1 MLLIRRSADRGR
13 ANLGWLDSRH
23 TFSFADYH
31 DPRFMGFGPLRVI
44 NEDRV
49 QAGKG
54 FGTHGH
60 SDMEIISYVLEGELA
75 HRDSMGNG
83 SVIRR
88 GDVQRMSAG
97 TGVQHSEFNNSPSA
111 GVHFF
116 QIWLF
121 PNRRGLKPSYEEKHF
136 DDDSKR
142 GKLKLVASH
151 DGRDGSVVLHQHA
164 DLYASLLKNGDEV
177 THVTERMAKGWVQV
191 ASGAITVNGERLE
204 AGDGAAI
211 AYEETL
217 SIKSNAE
224 SELLLFDM
232 R

>member
-1 MLLIRRSADRGR
+1 MLLLRRSDERGR

-31 DPRFMGFGPLRVI
+31 DPRYMGYGPLRVI

-49 QAGKG
+49 QPGQG
-54 FGTHGH
+54 FGTHSH
-60 SDMEIISYVLEGELA
+60 RDMEIISYVLQGELA

-97 TGVQHSEFNNSPSA
+97 TGVHHSEFNHSPSLP
-111 GVHFF
+111 VHFF

-121 PNRRGLKPSYEEKHF
+121 PDQRGLAPGYEEKHF
-136 DDDSKR
+136 DDGEKKGR
-142 GKLKLVASH
+142 LKLVASR
-151 DGRDGSVVLHQHA
+151 DGREGSVVVHQDA
-164 DLYASLLKNGDEV
+164 DLYAALLGAGDEV
-177 THVTERMAKGWVQV
+177 EHATERSRKGWVQL
-191 ASGAITVNGERLE
+191 ASGAVTVNGEQLA

-211 AYEETL
+211 AYEDNVTIRA
-217 SIKSNAE
+217 SADT
-224 SELLLFDM
+224 ELLLFDM
-232 R
+232 A

>member
-1 MLLIRRSADRGR
+1 MLLVRRSNDRGR

-31 DPRFMGFGPLRVI
+31 DDRYMGFGPLRVI

-49 QAGKG
+49 QPGQG

-60 SDMEIISYVLEGELA
+60 RDMEIISYVLEGELA

-97 TGVQHSEFNNSPSA
+97 TGVQHSEFNHSQTAP
-111 GVHFF
+111 VHFF

-121 PNRRGLKPSYEEKHF
+121 PAKRGLAPGYEEKHF
-136 DDDSKR
+136 DDDAKR
-142 GKLKLVASH
+142 DTLKLVASR
-151 DGRDGSVVLHQHA
+151 DGRNGSVVIHQHA
-164 DLYASLLKNGDEV
+164 DLYAALLAAGREV
-177 THVTERMAKGWVQV
+177 THPTERTRKGWVQV
-191 ASGAITVNGERLE
+191 ASGAVTVNGEALA

-211 AYEETL
+211 AYEETVV
-217 SIKSNAE
+217 IRATAA
-224 SELLLFDM
+224 SEILLFDM
-232 R
+232 A